1 MAPSPVNI
9 FIIGV
14 AVLLGIGFY
23 SLMVSHNLIKL
34 VIAIQILVKSAL
46 LALITAGFVRDEI
59 QLAQSLALNVI
70 IADTI
75 VAVIGIALAVQVR
88 RRVGTLDV
96 RDLSKLKG

>member
-9 FIIGV
+9 FLVGV

-23 SLMVSHNLIKL
+23 GLMVSHNLIKL

-46 LALITAGFVRDEI
+46 LALITAGFVSDEI
-59 QLAQSLALNVI
+59 QLAQSMALTVI
-70 IADTI
+70 VADTI

>member
-9 FIIGV
+9 FLIGV

-23 SLMVSHNLIKL
+23 GLMVSHNLIKL

-46 LALITAGFVRDEI
+46 LALITAGLVRDEI
-59 QLAQSLALNVI
+59 QLAQSLALIVI
-70 IADTI
+70 VADTI